1 MNQTTII
8 IIIILSVII
17 SIICVVLGLTI
28 KKLKGKTN
36 EIQQQLL
43 QKKQETENLK
53 VEKTKLSSILDTT
66 KYELATINALKEKLE
81 QEDKEKQQTIKELQE
96 AQIDGIEYK
105 HLNQELAALKPQYEA
120 KKQEYE
126 DSYNKFKAKLDET
139 REQCQIDFDNQH
151 KELMIKI
158 QKSQDEK
165 EAIEN
170 SKKLLTEELEALK
183 KQLTDDQTE
192 VNLLKHELNGIK
204 EQHRLAIANNVPP
217 KEAQEGGI
225 IFNLLEDEKKLI
237 QIFQEIKK
245 NYPAIEKDIATIEWK
260 KIWLPKF
267 QQQLKKNGW
276 DEKRGIYKLTLVSD
290 PTRCYVGQA
299 QNIKDRWYQHAKK
312 MIGADASGN
321 EELYKYHYSPSDFTW
336 TLLEEIPSDDTLDDK
351 EHYWINFYGCQE
363 FGFNK
368 RK

>member
-1 MNQTTII
+1 MNMTQTI

-17 SIICVVLGLTI
+17 SIICVVLGLI
-28 KKLKGKTN
+28 IRKLKGKTK

-43 QKKQETENLK
+43 QKNQETERLK
-53 VEKTKLSSILDTT
+53 VEKIKLNSTLNTT
-66 KYELATINALKEKLE
+66 KCELTAVNVLKEKLE

-96 AQIDGIEYK
+96 AQLDGIEYK

-151 KELMIKI
+151 KELLTKI

-170 SKKLLTEELEALK
+170 DKKLLTEELEMLK
-183 KQLTDDQTE
+183 KQLTDGQTK
-192 VNLLKHELNGIK
+192 VGLLKRELNSIK
-204 EQHRLAIANNVPP
+204 EQHRLAIANNIPP
-217 KEAQEGGI
+217 EDAQENGI
-225 IFNLLEDEKKLI
+225 IFNLIEDEKKLI

-245 NYPAIEKDIATIEWK
+245 SYPTIEKDIATIEWK

-267 QQQLKKNGW
+267 QQQLKKNG
-276 DEKRGIYKLTLVSD
+276 
-290 PTRCYVGQA
+290 
-299 QNIKDRWYQHAKK
+299 
-312 MIGADASGN
+312 
-321 EELYKYHYSPSDFTW
+321 
-336 TLLEEIPSDDTLDDK
+336 
-351 EHYWINFYGCQE
+351 
-363 FGFNK
+363 
-368 RK
+368 